1 VSAGEVED
9 LLITHPSVREV
20 AVVAMPDELL
30 GERTCAW
37 VVPRGEAPALE
48 NLRSFLRSRGL
59 ADYKLPDR
67 LELTDGFPHTKV
79 GKVNKA
85 ELRELVAARLQ
96 D

>member
-1 VSAGEVED
+1 
-9 LLITHPSVREV
+9 V

-37 VVPRGEAPALE
+37 VVPRGRAPGLAE
-48 NLRSFLRSRGL
+48 LRSFLRSQGL

-67 LELTDGFPHTKV
+67 VEVTESFPHTKV

-85 ELRELVAARLQ
+85 DLRELVAARLKPR
-96 D
+96 